1 MGDKLGAPPSL
12 IINGKR
18 LDGRTPEEFRPISLE
33 SGVLTRAMGSGI
45 FKFGDT
51 YALAAVFGPRPF
63 HPKFKQDPQMAVLR
77 CRYAMA
83 PFSTQDRSRPGPSR
97 RAVEIS
103 KVIKEALSNVIF
115 FEDYP
120 RTGIDVYIEILQ
132 ADASTRCAGINA
144 ASLALADAGVPL
156 RDLVIAC
163 TVGRID
169 GVLIRDVSGVE
180 DNFGE
185 VDMAVATV
193 GLEDK
198 VVLLQMDGIITKDEF
213 LKLLSLAKD
222 GCDLVY
228 KKLKAALRER
238 FTPE

>member
-1 MGDKLGAPPSL
+1 
-12 IINGKR
+12 
-18 LDGRTPEEFRPISLE
+18 
-33 SGVLTRAMGSGI
+33 
-45 FKFGDT
+45 
-51 YALAAVFGPRPF
+51 
-63 HPKFKQDPQMAVLR
+63 
-77 CRYAMA
+77 
-83 PFSTQDRSRPGPSR
+83 
-97 RAVEIS
+97 
-103 KVIKEALSNVIF
+103 
-115 FEDYP
+115 
-120 RTGIDVYIEILQ
+120 VYIEILQ